1 MKHFLLF
8 IAIGCSFYSKG
19 QSILQIGNRA
29 STGLSTNT
37 YGIMNSW
44 SGAAPAE
51 RGNRHAIIYPLQS
64 IGIIPIGSQI
74 TALKFYRDILA
85 GQPEGVLQGNP
96 TFKLYIKNT
105 PLSTFATAVTWQ
117 DTANTMA
124 TVFNGDPSTI
134 VGTSSGWVTFTL
146 PTPLVYDGTNLML
159 LMEYWQTAAA
169 LPSIVWSYD
178 VSSVS
183 PQVTADYF
191 NATQNRYN
199 APVISLPFAANTTGS
214 NIRHPSL
221 QIVYTPSTIPVKLV
235 SFEAYKNNR
244 TVQLNWATSTETG
257 STLFEVEKSVDAINW
272 SRLGT
277 VAALNTSNGAQYGYG
292 DDNPAPINFYR
303 LKIIEDGGKIYY
315 SGTQKVMFTSKQPFT
330 VSPSPAN
337 DWINIQFAQPTTAQ
351 IQIINAAGTMVK
363 QTGLQLM
370 RTIGINIA
378 HLPAGIYL
386 VRDIVGGHTTKVVVE

>member
-1 MKHFLLF
+1 MKPFLLVVALF
-8 IAIGCSFYSKG
+8 FSFSGIG

-37 YGIMNSW
+37 YGIMNTW

-64 IGIIPIGSQI
+64 IGIIPVGSQI
-74 TALKFYRDILA
+74 TALKFYRDILS
-85 GQPEGVLQGNP
+85 GQPEGALQGNP

-124 TVFNGDPSTI
+124 TVFNGDPSSI
-134 VGTSSGWVTFTL
+134 VGTSSGWITFTL
-146 PTPLVYDGTNLML
+146 PTPLIYDGTNLML

-183 PQVTADYF
+183 PQISTDYF

-199 APVISLPFAANTTGS
+199 APVTSLPFAANTTGS
-214 NIRHPSL
+214 NVRHPSL
-221 QIVYTPSTIPVKLV
+221 QIVYTPGAIPVKLV
-235 SFEAYKNNR
+235 SFEAQKNN
-244 TVQLNWATSTETG
+244 TSVQLNWATSTETG
-257 STLFEVEKSVDAINW
+257 NTVFEVERSADAINW
-272 SRLGT
+272 QRLTT
-277 VAALNTSNGAQYGYG
+277 VPARNSINGANYGYS
-292 DDNPAPINFYR
+292 DANPSAINFYR
-303 LKIIEDGGKIYY
+303 LKIMEDGARIYY
-315 SGTQKVMFTSKQPFT
+315 SDTKKILFAAKPTFI
-330 VSPSPAN
+330 VSPSPAR
-337 DWINIQFAQPTTAQ
+337 DMIKIAFAQPAKAQ
-351 IQIINAAGTMVK
+351 LQIINASGAVVK
-363 QTGLQLM
+363 QTGLQQM
-370 RTIGINIA
+370 QTINLDIA

-386 VRDIVGGHTTKVVVE
+386 IRELIAGHSTKIVVE